1 MWTVAVSERGAKQNN
16 FGGADWLM
24 VLVLL
29 PLYFAVW
36 GRFGQKFAAAAGLSI
51 ATGFCCWFFLLV
63 RQSAESDLKAD
74 EIPFCWSLF
83 FLFPLFYPLGLA
95 LWLIPFILILAYL
108 VSISSFG
115 GFRRHFFNP
124 VAVAVILML
133 AGYSSTASLSASKP
147 LPSADSG
154 YRVWTAGVPPTRPLW
169 FYYTAV
175 PAERL
180 LRATV
185 AGDLPAVPGSVFTL
199 PLLLLSGLLALM
211 FARRRIWWLTLCLC
225 VPVFSMLAQY
235 LGWIALS
242 PLHPLLLGLV
252 PALVLTAIADYHTL
266 PEAVGEQIVSA
277 MLFAALVLLF
287 TARSENPLGPVFAL
301 LLMQVLSP
309 LLCDLLMLKRAVPQ

>member
-1 MWTVAVSERGAKQNN
+1 MSERGAKQNN

-51 ATGFCCWFFLLV
+51 ATGVCCWFFILV
-63 RQSAESDLKAD
+63 RQSAASDLKAD

-83 FLFPLFYPLGLA
+83 FLFPLFCPLGLT
-95 LWLIPFILILAYL
+95 LWLIPFILVLAYL

-133 AGYSSTASLSASKP
+133 VGYGSTASLSASKP

-169 FYYTAV
+169 FYYAAV
-175 PAERL
+175 PAENL
-180 LRATV
+180 LRAAV

-199 PLLLLSGLLALM
+199 PLLLLSGLLALV

-225 VPVFSMLAQY
+225 IPAFSLLAQY
-235 LGWIALS
+235 WGWSALS

-252 PALVLTAIADYHTL
+252 PALALTAIADYHTL
-266 PEAVGEQIVSA
+266 PETVGAQIVSA

-287 TARSENPLGPVFAL
+287 TVRSENPLGPVFAL
-301 LLMQVLSP
+301 LLMQVISP
-309 LLCDLLMLKRAVPQ
+309 LLYDLLMLKKAVPQ